1 MEMLQGVC
9 KQETIFSQTDT
20 VSSTFITSPI
30 CAKPIPSGDINRHLD
45 SDHFD
50 NATKAKPTTT
60 AVQSTLNFQPSCP
73 SDTQSKM
80 TGSAK
85 RLHSKTEHPDHH
97 QPVLKSPSSSPPSIM
112 VETPSQ
118 SRKKS
123 RLNSDPS
130 FKSSLPIPSS
140 SYPSTFNKPLAER
153 VRPKSL
159 EEFKGQTHLRSTLRT
174 LVASGNSSILWGP
187 SGSGK
192 TTLARCLK
200 NSLNERENAQ
210 KYEFFELSAT
220 EFSTSEWK
228 KIIDQHHL
236 SSSANHSS
244 VSHKKIS
251 SFYKSSSA
259 TSIPIIFIDEVQRL
273 NKSQQDLFLPFIENG
288 RMIMIFATTENP
300 SFRLTTPLLSRCR
313 LLKLNPHS
321 PDEIRQILLRALE
334 MEKSSSSSSVE
345 VPSAMIDFLSDSADG
360 DARVAL
366 SNLEIIIHALQLD
379 PHLDHQ
385 ALKEIIGKK
394 FLLYDQSGDNHYE
407 LISALHKSVR
417 GGDADAGLYWLARM
431 LEGGEDPLY
440 VARRLIR
447 MASEDIG
454 MSNPSALTQAVSA
467 YQATQ
472 LIGMPECD
480 CILAQVVV
488 MLAES
493 PKSVRTYKAYVTSSR
508 LLFGLL
514 IRRGTESTPVCRYK
528 KAKAFVS
535 SFPSYP
541 VPLHLRNAPTKLM
554 SDLGYFADYKYEPDY
569 AHPIYQEFLP
579 KEVVEMK
586 GKLSKGGGGPAAGSA
601 CFLQP
606 RSERIERQASS
617 NENDNHHYHDDHSL
631 TNRDGRVEPP
641 PKDLDTLLANHQSD
655 KWTTPDGKLVDLHLL
670 RQWEV
675 HFNQGQPWIGR
686 HHLQPQ

>member
-1 MEMLQGVC
+1 
-9 KQETIFSQTDT
+9 
-20 VSSTFITSPI
+20 
-30 CAKPIPSGDINRHLD
+30 
-45 SDHFD
+45 
-50 NATKAKPTTT
+50 
-60 AVQSTLNFQPSCP
+60 
-73 SDTQSKM
+73 
-80 TGSAK
+80 
-85 RLHSKTEHPDHH
+85 
-97 QPVLKSPSSSPPSIM
+97 
-112 VETPSQ
+112 
-118 SRKKS
+118 
-123 RLNSDPS
+123 
-130 FKSSLPIPSS
+130 
-140 SYPSTFNKPLAER
+140 
-153 VRPKSL
+153 
-159 EEFKGQTHLRSTLRT
+159 
-174 LVASGNSSILWGP
+174 
-187 SGSGK
+187 
-192 TTLARCLK
+192 
-200 NSLNERENAQ
+200 
-210 KYEFFELSAT
+210 
-220 EFSTSEWK
+220 
-228 KIIDQHHL
+228 
-236 SSSANHSS
+236 
-244 VSHKKIS
+244 
-251 SFYKSSSA
+251 
-259 TSIPIIFIDEVQRL
+259 
-273 NKSQQDLFLPFIENG
+273 
-288 RMIMIFATTENP
+288 MIFATTENP

-321 PDEIRQILLRALE
+321 PDEIKQILLRALQ
-334 MEKSSSSSSVE
+334 MEKSSSSSSVD
-345 VPSAMIDFLSDSADG
+345 VDSAMIDLLSDSADG

-407 LISALHKSVR
+407 LISALHKSIR

-493 PKSVRTYKAYVTSSR
+493 PKSVRTYKAY
-508 LLFGLL
+508 
-514 IRRGTESTPVCRYK
+514 K

-579 KEVVEMK
+579 KEVIEMQ
-586 GKLSKGGGGPAAGSA
+586 GKLSRGEAGARSA
-601 CFLQP
+601 GFLQP
-606 RSERIERQASS
+606 GTQRIERQVSS
-617 NENDNHHYHDDHSL
+617 NENDNHHDH
-631 TNRDGRVEPP
+631 RHVAREGGGEPP
-641 PKDLDTLLANHQSD
+641 PKGLDTLANDSSD
-655 KWTTPDGKLVDLHLL
+655 KWTTPEGKLVDLHLL
-670 RQWEV
+670 RQWED

-686 HHLQPQ
+686 HHLHPQ